1 MIILLLILSGFICG
15 GLSKIYGLGGGLTI
29 TPILLYTLPLINVP
43 DDRVYSVTISTS
55 VTVMLFNYFI
65 NTIRD
70 VKQLEFEKY
79 FLFKSIFYVFLGCF
93 LGCFCISYLNRNI
106 GITFFLIFITL
117 INISFYSKISF
128 YKINSMKLRGSYIAA
143 ISDTLL
149 PNNTSIGLR

>member
-79 FLFKSIFYVFLGCF
+79 FLFNL
-93 LGCFCISYLNRNI
+93 
-106 GITFFLIFITL
+106 LIFKNFI
-117 INISFYSKISF
+117 
-128 YKINSMKLRGSYIAA
+128 
-143 ISDTLL
+143 
-149 PNNTSIGLR
+149 